1 MKRLKVLSILFL
13 SGIILNSCSSSEDDT
28 VQVATLTTV
37 AISNITNTTAVAGG
51 NISSQGGAE
60 VTARGVCWSTTQN
73 PTINDNVS
81 VDGSGTGLFVS
92 NVTGLSADTA
102 YYLRAYATNSGGTA
116 YGNEVSFTTT
126 NIPVA
131 GSTRE
136 FTMPIG
142 HVRDGSSYTLTES
155 GSIAACMYIDGIEFD
170 MDPYAESYTVEFYD
184 LSRTRDGEDTTYPA
198 DASRTFSADYGTEMI
213 NGVQGNLEYVNW
225 YYVGVSLAVT
235 RITPEQK
242 FFVMASWCTSTAC
255 NEGLC
260 YQVDGM
266 ARVTVQY

>member
-13 SGIILNSCSSSEDDT
+13 SGIILNSCSSSEDDS
-28 VQVATLTTV
+28 VQVATLSTV
-37 AISNITNTTAVAGG
+37 TISNITNTTAVAGG
-51 NISSQGGAE
+51 NITSQGGAE

-73 PTINDNVS
+73 PTISDDFTT
-81 VDGSGTGLFVS
+81 DGSGTGVFTSSVS
-92 NVTGLSADTA
+92 GLSADTT
-102 YYLRAYATNSGGTA
+102 YYLRAYATNSGGTS

-126 NIPVA
+126 NIPVV

-142 HVRDGSSYTLTES
+142 HVRDGSSYTLS
-155 GSIAACMYIDGIEFD
+155 PNNDRVCMYIDGIEFD
-170 MDPYAESYTVEFYD
+170 MDPYAVSYTVEFYD
-184 LSRTRDGEDTTYPA
+184 LSRTRTGEDTTYPA
-198 DASRTFSADYGTEMI
+198 DASRTFAADYGTEMI

-225 YYVGVSLAVT
+225 YYVGNPLAVT

-242 FFVMASWCTSTAC
+242 FFVMANWCTSTSCSEA
-255 NEGLC
+255 LC